1 MEIQNKGNPVTQ
13 GEFME
18 FREGEFKDLKDE
30 FRDFREGEFKPLRKD
45 VQGLRKDVQDIKLSV
60 DFIIE
65 NAATK
70 DDLKG
75 FATKDDLKGFATK
88 DDLDRKFSTVMD
100 GIDGVMGELKTI
112 RQEQIMKVGR
122 DDRQDYDITSL
133 KTRVIGV
140 ERRVGIEPV

>member
-75 FATKDDLKGFATK
+75 FATKDDL
-88 DDLDRKFSTVMD
+88 DRKFSTVMD